1 MKCTAV
7 IDSNVLISGLT
18 QAESINHKI
27 ISYIESG
34 NIIPLYND
42 KIIDE
47 YKSILKSEQLN
58 IEKEVVDELIDLIK
72 DNGLEISNRHKD
84 DRVFLIALASDMIKN
99 SFTTTDGLKDF
110 PEKLFIIDSTMMS
123 KMIESN

>member
-18 QAESINHKI
+18 QTESINHKI
-27 ISYIESG
+27 VSYIESG

-42 KIIDE
+42 KIINE
-47 YKSILKSEQLN
+47 YESILKSEQLN

-110 PEKLFIIDSTMMS
+110 PERLFIIDSTMMS